1 MDISELRARQA
12 PLRARYTEHPET
24 ATVPLKATASWADP
38 RMTTTV
44 DTWAGPVR
52 SGQHPAL
59 GGFEGDACSAEML
72 VEALL
77 ACTGTTIRV
86 VALAMRL
93 EVRSATLRAEGSF
106 DARGSLGTD
115 RTVPVGIAP
124 VTVTAELET
133 DADDAQLARLAE
145 LSHRYCIVARSLNV
159 PTQVVIVR
167 STV

>member
-12 PLRARYTEHPET
+12 PLKARYTEHPEM
-24 ATVPLKATASWADP
+24 ATVALKATASWADP
-38 RMTTTV
+38 AMTTTV

-52 SGQHPAL
+52 SGQHVSL

-72 VEALL
+72 VEAVL
-77 ACTGTTIRV
+77 ACAGTTIRV

-93 EVRSATLRAEGSF
+93 EVRSATLRAESSF

-115 RTVPVGIAP
+115 RSVPIGIAP
-124 VTVTAELET
+124 VAVFAELDT

-145 LSHRYCIVARSLNV
+145 LAHRYCIVAQSLNV
-159 PTQVVIVR
+159 PTQIMIQR
-167 STV
+167 ASG